1 MTDAKISPQIP
12 GHLRKSLRVSLCAKG
27 FCVLRAGLW
36 EIPNGQIVQKRACC
50 RRENDSAGERMT
62 IMWLGISILVGLVFM
77 LATPAW
83 ADFLAGL
90 DAYKRGD
97 YDTAMKE
104 WRPLAEQGEAE
115 AQWFLGSM
123 YYQGKGVPQDDQE
136 AVRWYWQAAD
146 QGDAYAQNTLG
157 YMYEHGRG
165 VPRNYVRAYM
175 WASLAAAQ
183 GDEDAAQGLE
193 KLEKKMTPDRI
204 AEAQRLAR
212 KWKPKG
218 K

>member
-1 MTDAKISPQIP
+1 MTKTRLSIFI
-12 GHLRKSLRVSLCAKG
+12 LIG
-27 FCVLRAGLW
+27 FLLGL
-36 EIPNGQIVQKRACC
+36 A
-50 RRENDSAGERMT
+50 A
-62 IMWLGISILVGLVFM
+62 
-77 LATPAW
+77 PAW
-83 ADFLAGL
+83 AGYQEGI

-104 WRPLAEQGEAE
+104 WRPLAEQGDAE

-136 AVRWYWQAAD
+136 AVRWYRQAAD
-146 QGDAYAQNTLG
+146 QGDAYAQNTLA

-183 GDEDAAQGLE
+183 GIEDSAKGLE
-193 KLEKKMTPDRI
+193 ILEKKMTSDRL

-212 KWKPKG
+212 EWTPKG

>member
-1 MTDAKISPQIP
+1 MTIP
-12 GHLRKSLRVSLCAKG
+12 WLGHL
-27 FCVLRAGLW
+27 F
-36 EIPNGQIVQKRACC
+36 
-50 RRENDSAGERMT
+50 
-62 IMWLGISILVGLVFM
+62 LVGLVFM
-77 LATPAW
+77 LATPVL
-83 ADFLAGL
+83 ADFQAGL

-97 YDTAMKE
+97 YDTAMTE
-104 WRPLAEQGEAE
+104 WRPLAEQGDAD

-136 AVRWYWQAAD
+136 AVRWYRQAAD
-146 QGDAYAQNTLG
+146 QGDAYAQNTLA

-183 GDEDAAQGLE
+183 GIEDSAKGLE
-193 KLEKKMTPDRI
+193 ILEKKMTSDRL

-212 KWKPKG
+212 EWTPKG